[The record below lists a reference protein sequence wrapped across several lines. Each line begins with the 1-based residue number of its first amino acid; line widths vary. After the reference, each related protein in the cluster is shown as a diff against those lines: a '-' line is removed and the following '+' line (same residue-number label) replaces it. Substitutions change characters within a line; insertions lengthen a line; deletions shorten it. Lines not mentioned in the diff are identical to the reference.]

1 MAIKMR
7 FLYFSKQA
15 KMKALGEAIKQE
27 FDLSA
32 NINCVD
38 IIPPAYS
45 CEKERLVILG
55 ISAKNDLPDTV
66 RRFCCELNPKKAANV
81 AVIIDGNEAA
91 ANKVLDA
98 LKTAGTNVVDAPR
111 YLTCGLFKSKLTEEE
126 SSSLLSWIHDIVEN
140 KLV

>member
-7 FLYFSKQA
+7 FLYYSKQA

-32 NINCVD
+32 NINSVD

-55 ISAKNDLPDTV
+55 ISAKNDLEDIV
-66 RRFCCELNPKKAANV
+66 RRFCCELNPKKANNV
-81 AVIIDGNEAA
+81 AVVIDGNEAA
-91 ANKVLDA
+91 ANKVLEA
-98 LKTAGTNVVDAPR
+98 LKTAGTNVVDAPK
-111 YLTCGLFKSKLTEEE
+111 YLSCGLFKSKLTDEEK
-126 SSSLLSWIHDIVEN
+126 SSLLGWIHDIIDN

>member
-7 FLYFSKQA
+7 FLYYSRQA

-55 ISAKNDLPDTV
+55 ISTKADLDDTL
-66 RRFCCELNPKKAANV
+66 RRFCCELTPQRTANV
-81 AVIIDGNEAA
+81 AVVMDGNEAA
-91 ANKVLDA
+91 AAKVMDA
-98 LKTAGTNVVDAPR
+98 LKTSGTHVVDAPKF
-111 YLTCGLFKSKLTEEE
+111 LSCGLFKTKLTDEEK
-126 SSSLLSWIHDIVEN
+126 SSLLGWLHDIVDN
-140 KLV
+140 KMV